1 MVRSCAGREPPRL
14 SSCPW
19 FEPAS
24 PEESTTPIVKPRVA
38 TAVALALVLLI
49 STPIGALA
57 FPRQPVTE
65 WVRDLYT
72 AQAAR
77 IARAQPLEESDVLV
91 LFTTE
96 LAAFWQEARK
106 AREFGA
112 TSDDVLDAFFGWN
125 VTAGT
130 KVSFTRV
137 IKVLGTSEAPTL
149 LIDVVVAGVP
159 RRVVLDAL
167 QDGGSWRIANI
178 TYDEGE
184 DFSSFERRLAHP

>member
-14 SSCPW
+14 SSCLW
-19 FEPAS
+19 FESAS

-38 TAVALALVLLI
+38 TALALALALLI
-49 STPIGALA
+49 SAPIGALA

-65 WVRDLYT
+65 WARDLYT

-91 LFTTE
+91 LFTPE

-106 AREFGA
+106 GREFGA
-112 TSDDVLDAFFGWN
+112 TSDDVLDAFFGWK

-130 KVSFTRV
+130 KVSFTGV
-137 IKVLGTSEAPTL
+137 IKVLGTAEAPTL

-167 QDGGSWRIANI
+167 EDGGSWRIANI